1 MQHSNYK
8 KETWEDKFE
17 RKFWAG
23 NKAKLK
29 WVRFIKRFNNH
40 KYRRKGKEEIEK
52 EIWYGKI
59 NKENK

>member
-8 KETWEDKFE
+8 KLTWEDKFE

-52 EIWYGKI
+52 EIV
-59 NKENK
+59 EQ

>member
-29 WVRFIKRFNNH
+29 WVRFIKRFNNK
-40 KYRRKGKEEIEK
+40 KYRRKGKEELKVE
-52 EIWYGKI
+52 E
-59 NKENK
+59 